1 MAIDPVKVKAADFI
15 NDGGTIKAING
26 TTSTVDSSS
35 TSAATVI
42 QYAIDNLPTT
52 GGRIHMKSGTYTITS
67 TITVNKAGIGIQG
80 EGDGTLLQCN
90 GSAVGPTFAMADTT
104 KRSFNNFENF
114 RMQSTSLGN
123 GLAFNTSY
131 FTRSIFSGLE

>member
-90 GSAVGPTFAMADTT
+90 GSAVSPMFAMADTT

-131 FTRSIFSGLE
+131 FTRSVFQALE